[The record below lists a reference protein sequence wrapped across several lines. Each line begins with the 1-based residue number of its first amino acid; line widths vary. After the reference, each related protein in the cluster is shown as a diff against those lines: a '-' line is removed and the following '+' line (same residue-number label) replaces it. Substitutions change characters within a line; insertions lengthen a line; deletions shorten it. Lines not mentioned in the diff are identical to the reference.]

1 MVTYILTVPAGHI
14 AIDDPGSHDVRELL
28 TRHLEFA
35 NLHSPPEDVHA
46 LDVDALR
53 APTITF
59 FSYRVDGVLLAVGAL
74 QQLSAD
80 HAELKSMHTG
90 AGARGSG
97 IGRAMLDHLIR
108 HARERGCSRVS
119 LETGSMDAFAP
130 ARALYAGAG
139 FVSCEPFGDY
149 RSSRNSTF
157 MTLSLHQEG

>member
-1 MVTYILTVPAGHI
+1 M
-14 AIDDPGSHDVRELL
+14 

-80 HAELKSMHTG
+80 HAELKSMHT
-90 AGARGSG
+90 ARRARGLG

-108 HARERGCSRVS
+108 LARERGLLV
-119 LETGSMDAFAP
+119 G
-130 ARALYAGAG
+130 
-139 FVSCEPFGDY
+139 
-149 RSSRNSTF
+149 
-157 MTLSLHQEG
+157 